1 MSATFL
7 YLGCMFG
14 TVKKLLFNEQFRKLS
29 VYGFGQGFN
38 LVTPLLVAPYI
49 IGICGRPAF
58 GKIGAALAL
67 SFFLMVFVDYGS
79 DISGVKDISLLRDD
93 RKAVAKT
100 LGVAYTSRIFML
112 LVLSVI
118 FVGMVFLLPF
128 FAEEK
133 TLYLLALT
141 ILAAQAISP
150 VWVLQ
155 GLENFGWITFINVLS
170 KTVYLAGIFIFVK
183 QPGDYI
189 YASLFWGLGLL
200 LGHGIALG
208 YLIKQY
214 GVNFRAVKLAEVS
227 DYLRKNAGIMGS
239 QVFLSAQLF
248 GPVILVDYFAGAALA
263 GSYRII
269 EQVVVIFRTYI
280 LLFFNFV
287 YPRVCYLI
295 EESKQK
301 CLSLWKL
308 YNGLNFIFIV
318 LAMVAVFFL
327 AEPIVLY
334 FIKDKVIDPT
344 PILQTL
350 RLATLLPI
358 SFAVSIPL
366 KQLVLALG
374 MQKIYMNITFGMV
387 SLSMVLLITL
397 LFFIGLNGVFI
408 SLIASEVVSAVLFGI
423 IIKKA
428 LRQK

>member
-1 MSATFL
+1 
-7 YLGCMFG
+7 MFG
-14 TVKKLLFNEQFRKLS
+14 IVKKLLFNEQFRKLS

-38 LVTPLLVAPYI
+38 LVTPLLIAPYI
-49 IGICGRPAF
+49 IGICGEAAF
-58 GKIGAALAL
+58 GKISAALAL

-79 DISGVKDISLLRDD
+79 DISGVKDISVLRDD

-100 LGVAYTSRIFML
+100 LGVAYTARMVML
-112 LVLSVI
+112 LLLSAVFVLL
-118 FVGMVFLLPF
+118 VFTLPYF
-128 FAEEK
+128 SGQE
-133 TLYLLALT
+133 TLYLFALT

-155 GLENFGWITFINVLS
+155 GLENFGWITFINVFS

-200 LGHGIALG
+200 LSHGMALG

-214 GVNFRAVKLAEVS
+214 GVNFRDVHTAEIS
-227 DYLRKNAGIMGS
+227 DYLKKNAGIMGS

-248 GPVILVDYFAGAALA
+248 GPILIVDYFAGAAFA
-263 GSYRII
+263 GRYRIV

-295 EESKQK
+295 EESRQK
-301 CLSLWKL
+301 CLKLWRL
-308 YNGLNFIFIV
+308 YNGLNFVFIV
-318 LAMVAVFFL
+318 LAMIAVFAY

-334 FIKDKVIDPT
+334 FVNKKVANREVINPE
-344 PILQTL
+344 PIIQTL

-358 SFAVSIPL
+358 SFAISVPL
-366 KQLVLALG
+366 KQLLLAMG
-374 MQKIYMNITFGMV
+374 KQKAYMNITFGMV
-387 SLSMVLLITL
+387 TLSTVLLIVL
-397 LFFIGLNGVFI
+397 LHFMGLNGVFI

-423 IIKKA
+423 VINA
-428 LRQK
+428 SRGQK